1 MELDKTF
8 FIVVAM
14 LHLFGWV
21 YDELVAWM
29 ERNGYDEGY
38 TALLVVGGVLA
49 TLAGLAVL
57 RGLESAVY
65 MALLFVASGTP
76 MIIGSMARHAR
87 QRAKDEQRAREDV
100 QRILGVR
107 DGNA

>member
-8 FIVVAM
+8 FVVVVM

-21 YDELVAWM
+21 YNELVAWM

-49 TLAGLAVL
+49 TLAGLAIL

-65 MALLFVASGTP
+65 VALLFVASGTP

-87 QRAKDEQRAREDV
+87 RRAKDEQKARDDV
-100 QRILGVR
+100 RKSLGVQ